1 MVRIALLSLVLLII
15 SCSCSAREAIVPT
28 AVMSLQKETF
38 AAFYKRIPTIK
49 FPFKYSYDFIIDLPE
64 TIIPSEEA
72 MPLIATF
79 VDKETDLSNCHV
91 AKLPSADNTHLLLIF
106 ANNRVGE
113 GRFFLCALDSKYRLT
128 DKLLIYTAKNIQWKG
143 GIENCYIDYTIMGD
157 KKIILRKVIA
167 IPDKNILIK
176 KSNYLL
182 LNGKFRSDK

>member
-15 SCSCSAREAIVPT
+15 SCSCSARKAIVPT

-79 VDKETDLSNCHV
+79 VDKETDL
-91 AKLPSADNTHLLLIF
+91 
-106 ANNRVGE
+106 RVGE

-143 GIENCYIDYTIMGD
+143 GIENCYIDYTITGD

>member
-15 SCSCSAREAIVPT
+15 SCSCSARKAIVPT

-128 DKLLIYTAKNIQWKG
+128 DKLLLHGKEHSMERGNRKLLYRL
-143 GIENCYIDYTIMGD
+143 YDYG
-157 KKIILRKVIA
+157 RQE
-167 IPDKNILIK
+167 
-176 KSNYLL
+176 NYLKE
-182 LNGKFRSDK
+182 GGCYTR